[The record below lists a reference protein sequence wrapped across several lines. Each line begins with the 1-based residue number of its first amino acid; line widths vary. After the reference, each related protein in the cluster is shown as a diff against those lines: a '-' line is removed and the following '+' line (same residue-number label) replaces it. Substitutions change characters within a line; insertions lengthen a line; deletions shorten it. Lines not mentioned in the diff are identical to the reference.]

1 MNEHQIDVVTEC
13 SRGSNEGRLSF
24 PEVVGKLMG
33 IGLERYHA
41 DLSRGERSYYMPD
54 GSSHVV
60 AEDAG
65 ADAARE
71 FSAAGIEA
79 ALRAIQAK
87 KIDYRRF
94 CADILAAGCVGYF
107 VCLTGRRAVY
117 FGRHGDNFVEPF
129 PKAA

>member
-1 MNEHQIDVVTEC
+1 MNAHEIEVVTEC
-13 SRGSNEGRLSF
+13 SRGSNDGRLGF

-33 IGLERYHA
+33 AGVERYHA
-41 DLSRGERSYYMPD
+41 DLSRGEKTYYMPD

-60 AEDAG
+60 AAGDG
-65 ADAARE
+65 ADAAQT
-71 FSAAGIEA
+71 FSAGGIEA

-87 KIDYRRF
+87 KIDYRQF
-94 CADILAAGCVGYF
+94 CAAILAAGCVGYF

-117 FGRHGDNFVEPF
+117 FGRMGDTYVEPF